1 MVNSEKMVNSENSS
15 EFSDDED
22 FATQCYIIDL
32 KTALNVKDAKIL
44 KLQKKIEK
52 LEQEKALWTF
62 EVNFSD
68 SD

>member
-32 KTALNVKDAKIL
+32 KTALNEKDAKIL
-44 KLQKKIEK
+44 KLQKGIVD
-52 LEQEKALWTF
+52 F
-62 EVNFSD
+62 RS
-68 SD
+68 